1 MRESEM
7 NEINQ
12 IRERFLAD
20 ARQYFLAGDN
30 HKHAMHCPTQGQC
43 DHAGCTAQEPS
54 GRREFSR

>member
-1 MRESEM
+1 M